1 MISHAYKCLTHKL
14 RKMPVTFDP
23 ECGPKCRSKNHAYE
37 LVSAITK
44 GNLAEV
50 QAFAKLCHA
59 AGHHND
65 MFGRSALHM
74 AASCGKV
81 EIVEWLIEEKG
92 GDLTL
97 KDAESGWTALHRS
110 MFYGQLATVRL
121 LVQVNSKKVNHNLNF
136 FYDLMY
142 L

>member
-97 KDAESGWTALHRS
+97 KDTESGWTALHRA

-121 LVQVNSKKVNHNLNF
+121 LVQVNSKKVNHDLNF